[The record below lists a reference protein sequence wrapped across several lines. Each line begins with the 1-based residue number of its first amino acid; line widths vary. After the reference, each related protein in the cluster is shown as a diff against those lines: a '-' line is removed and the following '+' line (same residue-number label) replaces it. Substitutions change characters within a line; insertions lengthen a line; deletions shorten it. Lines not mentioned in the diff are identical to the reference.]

1 MRTSINYSSYT
12 STTYYAVG
20 RDSQLSA
27 DTVFDKFIA
36 AVGKYK
42 ELNPFIESNTEDS
55 IMFRIPNENADIQIL
70 INKIAMLAY
79 QGCVYRDDEIFSG
92 PPSSRKCRTCQY
104 KTYCD
109 VVNGPVDT
117 NKIVYKAY
125 NEGFKDGVDQGIKL
139 SEGCKEE

>member
-20 RDSQLSA
+20 KDN
-27 DTVFDKFIA
+27 DKPDEIFDKFIT
-36 AVGKYK
+36 AVGKYE
-42 ELNPFIESNTEDS
+42 ELAPFVESQTEES
-55 IMFRIPNENADIQIL
+55 IMYRIPNDAARNQML

-109 VVNGPVDT
+109 VVNGT
-117 NKIVYKAY
+117 
-125 NEGFKDGVDQGIKL
+125 
-139 SEGCKEE
+139 